1 MLDRLRQFSSAL
13 GSVPSLVYAMIYV
26 ALIPSF
32 AAFYYFVLPSDFY
45 HSTAQ
50 FEYGPMNRAAERI
63 LQGLQGSIMEHFKE
77 ARGNSACGTWDLDLD
92 TLKTSRLGVEDGNVA
107 FSIYAHLRQR
117 QGKFTGAE
125 EYTPLQLFF
134 SLNSRI
140 RTWEG
145 KGLAPVDHFEI
156 VTKEGYQPAFEG
168 SLGSK
173 DLIKCVFPAS
183 SEVPMAGVIY
193 IPGTLTADIV
203 RFSEA
208 KRGFPA
214 QMSGQ
219 FVRMLYLSASTITT
233 LGFGDIVP
241 LTTSARLAVS
251 VEAVLG
257 IVMMGLFLNAIA
269 KER

>member
-1 MLDRLRQFSSAL
+1 
-13 GSVPSLVYAMIYV
+13 
-26 ALIPSF
+26 
-32 AAFYYFVLPSDFY
+32 
-45 HSTAQ
+45 
-50 FEYGPMNRAAERI
+50 
-63 LQGLQGSIMEHFKE
+63 
-77 ARGNSACGTWDLDLD
+77 
-92 TLKTSRLGVEDGNVA
+92 
-107 FSIYAHLRQR
+107 
-117 QGKFTGAE
+117 
-125 EYTPLQLFF
+125 
-134 SLNSRI
+134 
-140 RTWEG
+140 
-145 KGLAPVDHFEI
+145 
-156 VTKEGYQPAFEG
+156 
-168 SLGSK
+168 
-173 DLIKCVFPAS
+173 
-183 SEVPMAGVIY
+183 MAGVIY